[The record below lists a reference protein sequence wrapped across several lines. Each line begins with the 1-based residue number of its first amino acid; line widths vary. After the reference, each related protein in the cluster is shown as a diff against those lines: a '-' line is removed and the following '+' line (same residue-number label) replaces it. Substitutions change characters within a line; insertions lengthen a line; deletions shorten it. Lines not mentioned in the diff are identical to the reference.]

1 MIVADSSFI
10 VEGLLKN
17 KELLANDQIVAPEIV
32 AYEVTNAIWKH
43 EHLLKDLENGKLYV
57 SIFYGLVEAG
67 KIKILTANEELMQK
81 SYLIAKRQGIT
92 IYDAVF
98 VSLAIKL
105 GLALKSYDKIQI
117 RALKSEN
124 SHR

>member
-1 MIVADSSFI
+1 
-10 VEGLLKN
+10 
-17 KELLANDQIVAPEIV
+17 VAPEIV

-98 VSLAIKL
+98 VLLAIKL
-105 GLALKSYDKIQI
+105 GLPLKSYDRVQI
-117 RALKSEN
+117 RALESEN
-124 SHR
+124 RH

>member
-1 MIVADSSFI
+1 M
-10 VEGLLKN
+10 
-17 KELLANDQIVAPEIV
+17 APELV

-43 EHLLKDLENGKLYV
+43 EHLLKDLENGKPYI

-67 KIKILTANEELMQK
+67 KIKIITLNEELMQN
-81 SYLIAKRQGIT
+81 SYLIAKRQRIT

-105 GLALKSYDKIQI
+105 ELPLKSYDKVQI
-117 RALKSEN
+117 RALESEN
-124 SHR
+124 SC